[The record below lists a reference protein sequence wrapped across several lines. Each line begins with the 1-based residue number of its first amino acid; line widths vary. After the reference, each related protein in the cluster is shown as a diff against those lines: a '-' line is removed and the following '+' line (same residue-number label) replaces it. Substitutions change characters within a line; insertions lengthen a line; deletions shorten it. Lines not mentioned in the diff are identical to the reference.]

1 MNNRRFRKYPQTM
14 VLQCPCCQEIKY
26 ALCHFGSTGE
36 AEYRCQCGHISKIKL
51 AKLNMNREILDKT
64 IEDFNPYKIQ
74 TFNQIYK
81 EGFKEAIKWFM
92 RLPLSERLTDDE
104 AKIIQEF
111 FVIAQNDKT
120 SRSDEVSY
128 GGMVLSDALI
138 DIFGEELFNDKEND
152 NE

>member
-1 MNNRRFRKYPQTM
+1 
-14 VLQCPCCQEIKY
+14 
-26 ALCHFGSTGE
+26 
-36 AEYRCQCGHISKIKL
+36 
-51 AKLNMNREILDKT
+51 MNREILDKT